1 MYYLNRPL
9 HSALKLKKVQFQF
22 LYIISLHALAGPF
35 EFFALFL
42 QTIEHFVHL
51 GQINILYNS
60 SKFILPIRP
69 HCIASPESN
78 TFLL

>member
-22 LYIISLHALAGPF
+22 LYITPRTGWPLLRNF
-35 EFFALFL
+35 TLFL
-42 QTIEHFVHL
+42 RTLEHFVHL